1 MKNIIEICD
10 ILDKVAKKYGCHI
23 IRPLD
28 RESIKYLIS
37 NNFNLKQAIN
47 FIWYFGVY
55 DEKYKINNEIFDYY
69 TNFNYQEKFDLKE
82 LIITKIIGNK
92 KTADKTI
99 NKINIV
105 ALNKVFFFSISAFNL
120 LFFC

>member
-1 MKNIIEICD
+1 MP
-10 ILDKVAKKYGCHI
+10 ILLCFILSSLPTRLSHLFHNKK
-23 IRPLD
+23 
-28 RESIKYLIS
+28 SIKYLIS

-82 LIITKIIGNK
+82 LIGLYKSG
-92 KTADKTI
+92 
-99 NKINIV
+99 V
-105 ALNKVFFFSISAFNL
+105 
-120 LFFC
+120 